1 LPLLTLYGAF
11 VGGLR
16 GSRESATTRA
26 VALSWLNWVHTQPL
40 LPPVTG
46 APAVSAID
54 SHCLTLANYDRWLA
68 SAAMQKRRA
77 ATRRAYCFRL
87 KRYLVFRRTR
97 VPTLAAAA
105 SVNMAAGYGVA
116 LAHLSSLIGT
126 LTRAASACQATRF
139 TQKALTEKGEW
150 ADVGTLL
157 RAVRGNRKVFNTTIQ
172 RAAAQG
178 TAKLADRCVFCVFVC
193 SCASPPTVLSP
204 FGASRS
210 FTLQYILA
218 AAYLEVGPAR
228 PSFWEGLNLTDWW
241 AAVAHPE
248 HILASDRFKTS
259 ATYGVCMCVCLT

>member
-1 LPLLTLYGAF
+1 M
-11 VGGLR
+11 
-16 GSRESATTRA
+16 
-26 VALSWLNWVHTQPL
+26 SWLKYVHTQPL
-40 LPPVTG
+40 LPPATG
-46 APAVSAID
+46 APPVSAID
-54 SHCLTLANYDRWLA
+54 SHCLTLGNYDRWLA

-105 SVNMAAGYGVA
+105 SVSIAAGYGVA
-116 LAHLSSLIGT
+116 LAHLSSLIST

-178 TAKLADRCVFCVFVC
+178 TAKLAARLGCLLCLCVFLCLTC
-193 SCASPPTVLSP
+193 HTCHLP
-204 FGASRS
+204 
-210 FTLQYILA
+210 LA
-218 AAYLEVGPAR
+218 ACRLPPDCYLVSSSNTPPNGFITLR
-228 PSFWEGLNLTDWW
+228 
-241 AAVAHPE
+241 
-248 HILASDRFKTS
+248 
-259 ATYGVCMCVCLT
+259 C